1 MTRSLL
7 FTVLIAAGC
16 GDLDVDR
23 RPSIVPG
30 GGDDDDRIS
39 IVEGD
44 GGLPPAARSDAG
56 PAKPAPKPDASPAPA
71 PTPTPPTPPA
81 PKPDSGLPP
90 GSLDACGQTAFE
102 AKVFALANEE
112 RVKRNLPAYTCDPAA
127 VKCAR
132 AHSQDMCDQGYFSHT
147 GKDGSQPE
155 DRLKAAGAVFSF
167 GGENIAWGQKT
178 PEAVHQTWM
187 NSWGHRAAILST
199 SFNRLG
205 VGYVLCKG
213 KTPYWTQNFLK

>member
-7 FTVLIAAGC
+7 LALLLAGC
-16 GDLDVDR
+16 GDFDVDR

-30 GGDDDDRIS
+30 GDEDDRIS

-44 GGLPPAARSDAG
+44 GGLPPAARPDAG
-56 PAKPAPKPDASPAPA
+56 PAQPTPRPDAKPA
-71 PTPTPPTPPA
+71 PTPPPA
-81 PKPDSGLPP
+81 LKPDSGPPP
-90 GSLDACGQTAFE
+90 GGLDACGQTPYE

-132 AHSQDMCDQGYFSHT
+132 AHSQDMCDKGYFSHT

-178 PEAVHQTWM
+178 PDEVHKTWM

>member
-1 MTRSLL
+1 MTRSRILALPLL
-7 FTVLIAAGC
+7 LLGAC
-16 GDLDVDR
+16 GDFDVDR

-30 GGDDDDRIS
+30 GEEGDRIE

-44 GGLPPAARSDAG
+44 GGLPPAARPDAG
-56 PAKPAPKPDASPAPA
+56 PAKPTPKPDAKPAPA
-71 PTPTPPTPPA
+71 PAPTPPA

-90 GSLDACGQTAFE
+90 GGLDACGQTAFE

-112 RVKRNLPAYTCDPAA
+112 RVKRNLAAYTCDPAA
-127 VKCAR
+127 VKAAR
-132 AHSQDMCDQGYFSHT
+132 AHSQDMCDQNYFSHT
-147 GKDGSQPE
+147 GKNGSSHE

-167 GGENIAWGQKT
+167 AGENIAWGQKT
-178 PEAVHQTWM
+178 PDEVHTTWM

-199 SFNRLG
+199 SFARLG

>member
-1 MTRSLL
+1 MSLGRSLL
-7 FTVLIAAGC
+7 PLLGLLAAAC
-16 GDLDVDR
+16 GDFDVER
-23 RPSIVPG
+23 RPSIVPE
-30 GGDDDDRIS
+30 GDEDDRIS

-44 GGLPPAARSDAG
+44 GGLPPAARSDGG
-56 PAKPAPKPDASPAPA
+56 PAAPTPKPDLKPAPA
-71 PTPTPPTPPA
+71 PTPPTP
-81 PKPDSGLPP
+81 PKPDSGAAP
-90 GSLDACGQTAFE
+90 GGLDACGQTPYE
-102 AKVFALANEE
+102 AQVFALANQE
-112 RVKRNLPAYTCDPAA
+112 RVKRNLPAYTCDAAA

-132 AHSQDMCDQGYFSHT
+132 AHSQDMCNQGYFSHT
-147 GKDGSQPE
+147 GKDGSSHQ

-178 PEAVHQTWM
+178 PQEVHTTWM

-199 SFNRLG
+199 LFDRLG